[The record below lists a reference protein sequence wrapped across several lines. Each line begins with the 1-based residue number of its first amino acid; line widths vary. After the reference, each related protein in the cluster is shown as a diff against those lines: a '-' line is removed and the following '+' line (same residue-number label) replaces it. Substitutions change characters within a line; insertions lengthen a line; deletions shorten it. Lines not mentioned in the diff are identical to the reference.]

1 MYSKILQRLI
11 FARKQVDER
20 LFFILYIFFLYIGN
34 YDLRFLH
41 PTYDTWHSF
50 LKWKYEDGY
59 LVNLALDQVLTL
71 DGAKVSLAERSTGTT
86 TTDSQKWSLD
96 YNGKI
101 SQ

>member
-1 MYSKILQRLI
+1 MS
-11 FARKQVDER
+11 DSS
-20 LFFILYIFFLYIGN
+20 LFYIFFSLYLGN

-71 DGAKVSLAERSTGTT
+71 DGAKVSLGERSTGTT